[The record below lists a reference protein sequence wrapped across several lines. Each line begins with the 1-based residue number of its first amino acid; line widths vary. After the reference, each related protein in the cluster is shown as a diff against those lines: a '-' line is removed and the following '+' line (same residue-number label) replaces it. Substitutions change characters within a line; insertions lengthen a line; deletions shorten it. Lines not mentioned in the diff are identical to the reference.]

1 MVSQRILHY
10 LSGDILAGLETGE
23 YSAHCDSQFFKAIL
37 HIDLRRYLGNI
48 SLTGTEP
55 ALSHLIK
62 RHDNE
67 MESKTGEWDHGQQVA
82 LQVISGIVSPKS

>member
-1 MVSQRILHY
+1 MLSRRIVRY
-10 LSGDILAGLETGE
+10 LLSDILEDLETDE
-23 YSAHCDSQFFKAIL
+23 YSAHCDSQFLKPIL
-37 HIDLRRYLGNI
+37 YIDLRRYLGNI

-67 MESKTGEWDHGQQVA
+67 METKSGEWDHGQQVA
-82 LQVISGIVSPKS
+82 LQVIGRIIGTKI